1 MPKEIEREHK
11 MKVYGS
17 EICVDCRNFLA
28 IKKARGFECDFI
40 EITEDTGK
48 LKEFLHLR
56 DTEPVFEPV
65 REHSGRGI
73 PLLKNE
79 EERLMFDIY

>member
-1 MPKEIEREHK
+1 

-28 IKKARGFECDFI
+28 IQKARRFDCDFI

-56 DTEPVFEPV
+56 DTEPIFEP
-65 REHSGRGI
+65 G
-73 PLLKNE
+73 
-79 EERLMFDIY
+79 